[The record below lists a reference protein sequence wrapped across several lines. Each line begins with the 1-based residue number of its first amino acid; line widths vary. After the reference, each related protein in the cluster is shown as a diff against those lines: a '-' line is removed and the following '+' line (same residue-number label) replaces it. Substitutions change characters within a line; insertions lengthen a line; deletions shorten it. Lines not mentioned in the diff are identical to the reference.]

1 MVNFG
6 EKDCLNL
13 PNRWMNR
20 VSSIFTKKCIIL
32 YTEAD
37 CKSDKL
43 KAALIK
49 DKVYFDVLL
58 KSTTNIPSYN
68 LNGSK

>member
-6 EKDCLNL
+6 EKDC
-13 PNRWMNR
+13 
-20 VSSIFTKKCIIL
+20 
-32 YTEAD
+32 
-37 CKSDKL
+37 SDKL